1 MINGGF
7 ASFGEGKTSTMLK
20 SLIIIRGEAMAK
32 KLSPITPGD
41 VLLEEFLKPME
52 ISQNQL
58 ARDIKVP
65 ANRISQII
73 HGKREITADTA
84 LRLGKYFGIE
94 PEFWL
99 NLQVRYNM
107 KVARSNFG
115 RQIEKE
121 VKVHLRQANGH
132 HLVPA

>member
-1 MINGGF
+1 
-7 ASFGEGKTSTMLK
+7 
-20 SLIIIRGEAMAK
+20 MAK
-32 KLSPITPGD
+32 KLPPVTPGD

-52 ISQNQL
+52 IAQNKL
-58 ARDIKVP
+58 AKDINVP
-65 ANRISQII
+65 PNRISQII

-107 KVARSNFG
+107 KVTRNKIG
-115 RQIEKE
+115 IKIDKE
-121 VKVHLRQANGH
+121 VKRHFSQVRKHSLTHA
-132 HLVPA
+132 

>member
-1 MINGGF
+1 MV
-7 ASFGEGKTSTMLK
+7 
-20 SLIIIRGEAMAK
+20 K

-41 VLLEEFLKPME
+41 VLLEEFLRPME

-58 ARDIKVP
+58 AKDIKVP
-65 ANRISQII
+65 ANRVSQII
-73 HGKREITADTA
+73 HGKRKITSDTA

-107 KVARSNFG
+107 KITRNKIG
-115 RQIEKE
+115 KQIEKE
-121 VKVHLRQANGH
+121 VKVC
-132 HLVPA
+132 VPQVSA

>member
-1 MINGGF
+1 MD
-7 ASFGEGKTSTMLK
+7 
-20 SLIIIRGEAMAK
+20 K
-32 KLSPITPGD
+32 KLSPIKPGD
-41 VLLEEFLKPME
+41 VLLEEFLRPMG
-52 ISQNQL
+52 ITQNQL
-58 ARDIKVP
+58 AKDINVP

-107 KVARSNFG
+107 KIARSKVGNE
-115 RQIEKE
+115 IERE
-121 VKVHLRQANGH
+121 VKVHFSQTEVHKLAT
-132 HLVPA
+132 A

>member
-1 MINGGF
+1 
-7 ASFGEGKTSTMLK
+7 
-20 SLIIIRGEAMAK
+20 MAK

-41 VLLEEFLKPME
+41 ILLEEFLKPMG

-58 ARDIKVP
+58 AKDIKVP

-94 PEFWL
+94 PEFWI

-107 KVARSNFG
+107 KIARNKLEKK
-115 RQIEKE
+115 IEKE
-121 VKVHLRQANGH
+121 VKVHFYKSNDQNLAT
-132 HLVPA
+132 A